1 MNGWAGVYQNV
12 MDAQQMNNFL
22 LCQMNNNMNQMNQM
36 NPMQFNNMNFM
47 QGNNPLAQIQMTSNM
62 IQNNSPQ
69 VQGGGFQNMNMN
81 INQNQ
86 NQNYKV
92 NLCFST
98 VQGARIMM
106 AFDSNETV
114 DGALT
119 KFLKRCNLDYLI
131 HNIDKELTFLLSG
144 QSLKFGNFKKLKDVV
159 LMPLNVTNVLV
170 IDTNNLIGA

>member
-1 MNGWAGVYQNV
+1 MNGWAGVYQNINA
-12 MDAQQMNNFL
+12 AQQINNFL
-22 LCQMNNNMNQMNQM
+22 LSQLYNNKMNQMNQI
-36 NPMQFNNMNFM
+36 PFNNMNNRQM
-47 QGNNPLAQIQMTSNM
+47 NNPLAQIQMTSNM

-98 VQGARIMM
+98 IQGARIMM

-144 QSLKFGNFKKLKDVV
+144 QSLKFGNFKKLKDIV
-159 LMPLNVTNVLV
+159 LLPLNVSNVVV